1 VPTLAKVQIYSKRN
15 PGDDWAQP
23 PIEAAYNPAE
33 LTIEKGLEY
42 PAASGNRLDTPT
54 RQAPRP
60 KVEKMTLE
68 LFFDTSDSGMG
79 DNAVSVTSQ
88 TDRLYRLAKI
98 DPESHA
104 PPICL
109 VVWGGGFPGSG
120 EGQGE
125 DGAIDNRAPGGNTPR
140 YGFACVVEN
149 VRQAFTLF
157 SLGGKPLRATV
168 TLTLA
173 EYRSVNEQVAEGN
186 QQSPDR
192 THGHLLRRGEALWQL
207 SARYYRKPA
216 EWRAIAAHNGVD
228 DPRRL
233 SPGRLLT
240 VPPLRQGPRA

>member
-1 VPTLAKVQIYSKRN
+1 MPTLAKVQIYSKRN
-15 PGDDWAQP
+15 PGDDWAEP
-23 PIEAAYNPAE
+23 PIEARYNPAE
-33 LTIEKGLEY
+33 LTIEKALEY
-42 PAASGNRLDTPT
+42 DPASGNRLDAPT
-54 RQAPRP
+54 HQNPKP

-79 DNAVSVTSQ
+79 DGAVSVTGQ
-88 TDRLYRLAKI
+88 TDQLYQLVKI
-98 DPESHA
+98 DAESHA

-109 VVWGGGFPGSG
+109 VVWGGGFPGSH

-125 DGAIDNRAPGGNTPR
+125 GSTQVQNNRAPGGTTPR
-140 YGFACVVEN
+140 YGFACLVESI
-149 VRQAFTLF
+149 RQTFTLF
-157 SLGGKPLRATV
+157 SSGGVPLRANV

-173 EYRSVNEQVAEGN
+173 QYTPLDEQVGGGN

-192 THGHLLRRGEALWQL
+192 THGHVLRRGEALWQL

-228 DPRRL
+228 DPRRV

-240 VPPLRQGPRA
+240 VPPLR